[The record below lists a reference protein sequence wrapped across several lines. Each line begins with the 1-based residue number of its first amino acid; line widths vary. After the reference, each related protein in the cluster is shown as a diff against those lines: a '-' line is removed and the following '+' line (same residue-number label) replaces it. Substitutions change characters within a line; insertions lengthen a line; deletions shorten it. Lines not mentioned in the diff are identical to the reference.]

1 MNVMFMLCKIM
12 LLTLFV
18 FSVFFQN
25 ANAKRLVIAHRG
37 ASGYIPEHTFSGA
50 VMAYASGADYLEL
63 DVVMTKDGHLIVM
76 HDLTLDE
83 TTNVEDVF
91 PDRANNKNK
100 YNVVDF
106 SLNEIKLLK
115 VHERSS
121 RNAKDAAFPSRFP
134 IEYQLFRV
142 PTLDEMILLVKGLS
156 KSFGH
161 NIGLYIELKA
171 PDFHRKYKLDPAKTL
186 LNLLNHHGY
195 QEASDPIFIQSFDS
209 ETLKSLRFE
218 HKTKIRLI
226 QLIGENQWKLSDTD
240 FTYLKSKNGMKEV
253 SQYAEGIGPWM
264 NQVVTGIDFSGKVQI
279 TELVENARRHDLL
292 IHPYTFRADRLPSY
306 VSSFEE
312 LLHIFFNE
320 VQIDGI
326 FTDFPDLVVDYLEK
340 NPIN

>member
-1 MNVMFMLCKIM
+1 MNVMFKLSKIM

-50 VMAYASGADYLEL
+50 VMAYALGADYLEL

-76 HDLTLDE
+76 HDLTLDA

-91 PDRANNKNK
+91 PGRKNKKAK
-100 YNVVDF
+100 YNVIDLN
-106 SLNEIKLLK
+106 LNEIKLLK

-121 RNAKDAAFPSRFP
+121 RQTKDASFPSRFP
-134 IEYQLFRV
+134 IEAQIFEV

-156 KSFGH
+156 KSFGR
-161 NIGLYIELKA
+161 NMGLYIELKA
-171 PDFHRKYKLDPAKTL
+171 PEIHRKHKLDPAKTL
-186 LNLLNHHGY
+186 LNLLKHHGY
-195 QEASDPIFIQSFDS
+195 QDASDPIFIQSFDS

-218 HKTKIRLI
+218 HKTRLRLI
-226 QLIGENQWKLSDTD
+226 QLIGENQWKLSATD

-253 SQYAEGIGPWM
+253 SQYADGIGPWM
-264 NQVVTGIDFSGKVQI
+264 NQVVTGIDFSGKAQI
-279 TELVENARRHDLL
+279 TDLIENARRHDLL

-312 LLHIFFNE
+312 LLNIFFNE

-326 FTDFPDLVVDYLEK
+326 FTDFPDLAVDYIK
-340 NPIN
+340 NNPRN